1 MKKTYNLKPCGFQQK
16 SFYGKAKVTES
27 DGVKTLRSYK
37 TDVCKIIDGKPIKL
51 WNGYSATTMNH
62 IKAFCD
68 QNGIEYGGKKWWD
81 SLPCENKQRF
91 KVRVTNNISGYSS
104 LMQTT
109 FDNYSD
115 ADAFA
120 DRFRGGILWAEAVE
134 I

>member
-1 MKKTYNLKPCGFQQK
+1 MEKTFNLKPRGFQQK
-16 SFYGKAKVTES
+16 SFYGKAKVTEC

-37 TDVCKIIDGKPIKL
+37 TDVCKIVDGKLIKL

-62 IKAFCD
+62 IRAFCD
-68 QNGIEYGGKKWWD
+68 KYGVEYGGKKWWD
-81 SLPCENKQRF
+81 SLPCDNKKKF
-91 KVRVTNNISGYSS
+91 KVRVGYLGRSY

-120 DRFRGGILWAEAVE
+120 DRFRGGTQYVGVE
-134 I
+134 EI